1 MLSPDLFRRE
11 MSRMA
16 LALDASPQQPEP
28 SDERIAQLYDDVK
41 HLDDVSFVL
50 SCERCRRELDW
61 FPKARHII
69 ERAQQ
74 VRQGLGDTTSALD
87 AWGEF
92 RRTVTLRLNLDLLA
106 RSPEAEMTRVG
117 LTPLDAQIAR
127 RLGGFKHLIDMTP
140 RDMDFKAKEFQA
152 VYDELSANRRTEDQ
166 LIALEPAQPQ
176 RIPLLAEGDGYDR

>member
-11 MSRMA
+11 MGRMS

-87 AWGEF
+87 AWGRF

-106 RSPEAEMTRVG
+106 RSPEAEMARAG
-117 LTPLDAQIAR
+117 LTALDAQIAR
-127 RLGGFKHLIDMTP
+127 RLGGFAHLIAMTP

-152 VYDELSANRRTEDQ
+152 VYDELSAKRRTEDQ
-166 LIALEPAQPQ
+166 LIALEPAQP
-176 RIPLLAEGDGYDR
+176 RRTPLLAEGENNV